1 MPADSL
7 HTVTSE
13 GKWYTAFA
21 RYETPSLRKAVWQ
34 LINTFVPYLGLWG
47 VMGFLVLQGYPYW
60 ATLALTVPA
69 AALWVRIFIFFHDC
83 CHGSYFASDRA
94 NRILGYICGILT
106 FTAFEDWRRAHAV
119 HHATAGDLDRRGT
132 GDVWTMT
139 VEEYLA
145 ASPVRRVAYRILR
158 NPVVLFGFVPA
169 ALSLVC
175 HRFPHRGAGRRE
187 RRSVAITNL
196 AIAGMLGAAGM
207 TIGVGPYLSIQLPV
221 AILAGTVGVWLF
233 YVQHQY
239 EGVYWARHQDWDP
252 MKAALEGSSYY
263 KLPKLLQWCTGSIG
277 LHHIHHA
284 RPGVPNYNLQRC
296 HDGVAPVQAVEPL
309 TLWKS
314 LGSLRMNLWD
324 EREGRLVSFRSVKKP
339 RGQVAPQ

>member
-1 MPADSL
+1 MPADFP
-7 HTVTSE
+7 HAVTSE

-34 LINTFVPYLGLWG
+34 LINTFVPYLALWG

-69 AALWVRIFIFFHDC
+69 AALFMRIFIFFHDC

-94 NRILGYICGILT
+94 NRILGYICGVLT
-106 FTAFEDWRRAHAV
+106 FTPFEDWRRAHAA

-139 VEEYLA
+139 VREYLA
-145 ASPVRRVAYRILR
+145 ASPMRRVAYRILR
-158 NPVVLFGFVPA
+158 NPIVMFGLVPA

-196 AIAGMLGAAGM
+196 AIAGILGVAGM

-221 AILAGTVGVWLF
+221 AIIAGTVGVWLF
-233 YVQHQY
+233 YIQHQF
-239 EGVYWARHQDWDP
+239 EGVYWSRHGNWDP
-252 MKAALEGSSYY
+252 LRAALEGSSYY

-296 HDGVAPVQAVEPL
+296 HDGVAPAQAVEPL

-314 LGSLRMNLWD
+314 LRSLRMNLWD
-324 EREGRLVSFRSVKKP
+324 EQEKRLVSFRSVKKP
-339 RGQVAPQ
+339 RGRVAPQ

>member
-1 MPADSL
+1 M
-7 HTVTSE
+7 TVESPHAEQPT

-21 RYETPSLRKAVWQ
+21 AYEAPSLGRAVWQ
-34 LINTFVPYLGLWG
+34 LANTIVPYLGLWG
-47 VMGFLVLQGYPYW
+47 LMGFLMLRGYPYW
-60 ATLALTVPA
+60 MTLALTVPA
-69 AALWVRIFIFFHDC
+69 AAFLIRIFIFFHDC
-83 CHGSYFASDRA
+83 CHGSFLASDRA
-94 NRILGYICGILT
+94 NRIVGTVCGLLT
-106 FTAFEDWRRAHAV
+106 FTPFADWRRAHAA

-145 ASPVRRVAYRILR
+145 APRLRRLAYRFLR
-158 NPVVLFGFVPA
+158 NPVVMFGFVPTT
-169 ALSLVC
+169 LSLIC

-187 RRSVAITNL
+187 RRSVLFTNL
-196 AIAGMLGAAGM
+196 AMAGTLAAAAM

-221 AILAGTVGVWLF
+221 SIITGTVGVWLF
-233 YVQHQY
+233 YVQHQFD
-239 EGVYWARHQDWDP
+239 GVYWSRHEDWDP
-252 MKAALEGSSYY
+252 LRAALEGSSYY
-263 KLPKLLQWCTGSIG
+263 KLPKVLQWCTGNIG

-296 HDGVAPVQAVEPL
+296 HDGVARVKAVEPL

-324 EREGRLVSFRSVKKP
+324 EQAGRLVSFRSIQGG
-339 RGQVAPQ
+339 R

>member
-1 MPADSL
+1 
-7 HTVTSE
+7 
-13 GKWYTAFA
+13 
-21 RYETPSLRKAVWQ
+21 
-34 LINTFVPYLGLWG
+34 
-47 VMGFLVLQGYPYW
+47 
-60 ATLALTVPA
+60 
-69 AALWVRIFIFFHDC
+69 
-83 CHGSYFASDRA
+83 
-94 NRILGYICGILT
+94 
-106 FTAFEDWRRAHAV
+106 V

-158 NPVVLFGFVPA
+158 NPVVLFGLVPA

-196 AIAGMLGAAGM
+196 AIAGILGAAGM

-221 AILAGTVGVWLF
+221 AIIAGTVGVWLF

-239 EGVYWARHQDWDP
+239 AGVYWARHQDWDP

-263 KLPKLLQWCTGSIG
+263 KLPTLLQWCTGSIG

-309 TLWKS
+309 TLRKS

-324 EREGRLVSFRSVKKP
+324 ERDRRLVSFQSVKKP
-339 RGQVAPQ
+339 RGKVAPQ